1 MWQRIGRLIVKEF
14 LVVLRDPRTRLILVV
29 PPMVQL
35 LIFSFAATHEVR
47 NVVLGVYNED
57 QGLASRELLDRLHA
71 IPETFSRIEYFADL
85 RSAEE
90 ALSAQRVLAVLHI
103 GQTFSKELL
112 SGGAGPVQVLTDGRQ
127 SNSAMIL
134 QGYLARILEDFAGQA
149 AGGARVAAPPS
160 DEAENL
166 LAGADSAPA
175 AAKSLGQ
182 TLHPISRMWFNPNLN
197 PIWSTL
203 PGLVAVLSNLVAL
216 LITALSVAREK
227 ELGTFEQLLVSP
239 LRAGEILVGKAVPAV
254 VLGSLEGTLMI
265 TMAVLVFRL
274 PLSWHGLQVLLAAM
288 PLFLIAVVGIGLFV
302 SSLAR
307 TQQQG
312 LLGAFTYQVPATL
325 LSGFATPVE
334 NIALGLRW
342 IAYVNPLQYMVS
354 LARMA
359 FLEDPGWDVVLGLI
373 WPMVPIGLV
382 SLTAAALLFRQ
393 ATLLAVT
400 GK

>member
-14 LVVLRDPRTRLILVV
+14 LVVLRDPRTRIILIV

-57 QGLASRELLDRLHA
+57 GGLASRELLDRLHA
-71 IPETFSRIEYFADL
+71 IPETFSRIEYFGDL

-90 ALSAQRVLAVLHI
+90 ALASQRVLAVLHI

-112 SGGAGPVQVLTDGRQ
+112 SGGASPVQVLADGRR
-127 SNSAMIL
+127 SNSAIIL
-134 QGYLARILEDFAGQA
+134 QGYLARIVEDFASQ
-149 AGGARVAAPPS
+149 VAPQRQW
-160 DEAENL
+160 
-166 LAGADSAPA
+166 AGANGDSESSEGATG
-175 AAKSLGQ
+175 LG
-182 TLHPISRMWFNPNLN
+182 LASVRGSFRLRPISRMWFNPNLN

-254 VLGSLEGTLMI
+254 VLGTLEGTLMI

-274 PLSWHGLQVLLAAM
+274 PLSWHGLQVLLVAM
-288 PLFLIAVVGIGLFV
+288 PLFLVAVVGIGLFV

-334 NIALGLRW
+334 NIADGIRW
-342 IAYVNPLQYMVS
+342 IAYINPLQYMVG

-359 FLEDPGWDVVLGLI
+359 FLEDPSWQVVLGLV
-373 WPMVPIGLV
+373 WPMLPIGLV
-382 SLTAAALLFRQ
+382 TLTAAAMLFRK
-393 ATLLAVT
+393 ATLLAVA
-400 GK
+400 GR

>member
-14 LVVLRDPRTRLILVV
+14 LVVLRDPRTRLILIV
-29 PPMVQL
+29 PPMIQL

-57 QGLASRELLDRLHA
+57 GGLASRELLDRIHA
-71 IPETFSRIEYFADL
+71 IPETFSRIEYFQEL

-90 ALSAQRVLAVLHI
+90 ALAAQRVLAVLHI

-112 SGGAGPVQVLTDGRQ
+112 SGGAGPVQVLVDGRR
-127 SNSAMIL
+127 SNSAMIV
-134 QGYLARILEDFAGQA
+134 QGYLARILEDFASQA
-149 AGGARVAAPPS
+149 AGGPRPAASPS
-160 DEAENL
+160 GQAESSL
-166 LAGADSAPA
+166 DAADSAPA
-175 AAKSLGQ
+175 AAKLAV
-182 TLHPISRMWFNPNLN
+182 LPPRPVSRMWFNPNLN

-254 VLGSLEGTLMI
+254 VLGVLEGTLMI

-288 PLFLIAVVGIGLFV
+288 PLFLVAVVGIGLFV

-334 NIALGLRW
+334 NIADGLRW
-342 IAYVNPLQYMVS
+342 IAYINPLQYMVG

-359 FLEDPGWDVVLGLI
+359 FLENPGWDVVWGRI
-373 WPMVPIGLV
+373 WPMAPIGLV
-382 SLTAAALLFRQ
+382 TLTGAALLFRQ
-393 ATLLAVT
+393 ARLLAVT
-400 GK
+400 GR

>member
-14 LVVLRDPRTRLILVV
+14 LVVLRDPRTRIILVV

-47 NVVLGVYNED
+47 KVVLGVYNED
-57 QGLASRELLDRLHA
+57 HGLAGRELLDRLHA
-71 IPETFSRIEYFADL
+71 IPETFSRIEYFGDL

-90 ALSAQRVLAVLHI
+90 ALAAQRVLAVLHI
-103 GQTFSKELL
+103 GQTFSKQLL
-112 SGGAGPVQVLTDGRQ
+112 SGEAGPVQVLLDGRR
-127 SNSAMIL
+127 SNAAMIV
-134 QGYLARILEDFAGQA
+134 QGYLARIFEDFASQAAAGVGATAGPTGQA
-149 AGGARVAAPPS
+149 
-160 DEAENL
+160 ENS
-166 LAGADSAPA
+166 LAGAGLAPVPG
-175 AAKSLGQ
+175 KPSSLP
-182 TLHPISRMWFNPNLN
+182 LRPVSRMWFNPNLN

-239 LRAGEILVGKAVPAV
+239 LRAGEILIGKAVPAV
-254 VLGSLEGTLMI
+254 VLGMMEGSLMI
-265 TMAVLVFRL
+265 TMAVLVFRV
-274 PLSWHGLQVLLAAM
+274 PLRWHGLQVLLTAM
-288 PLFLIAVVGIGLFV
+288 PLFLTAVVGIGLFV
-302 SSLAR
+302 SSLAK

-334 NIALGLRW
+334 NIADGIRW
-342 IAYVNPLQYMVS
+342 IAYINPLQYMVS
-354 LARMA
+354 LCRMA
-359 FLEDPGWDVVLGLI
+359 FLGEPGWDVVLGLI
-373 WPMVPIGLV
+373 WPMAPIGLV
-382 SLTAAALLFRQ
+382 TMTAAAMLFRK

>member
-14 LVVLRDPRTRLILVV
+14 LVVLRDPRTRIILIV

-35 LIFSFAATHEVR
+35 LVFTFAATHEVR

-57 QGLASRELLDRLHA
+57 HGLASRELLDRLHA
-71 IPETFSRIEYFADL
+71 IPETFSRIEYFEDL

-90 ALSAQRVLAVLHI
+90 ALAAQRVLAVLHI
-103 GQTFSKELL
+103 GQTFSKELF
-112 SGGAGPVQVLTDGRQ
+112 SGSGAPVQLLLDGRR

-134 QGYLARILEDFAGQA
+134 QGYLARIVEDFASQA
-149 AGGARVAAPPS
+149 APGGRHSAGATREADNQGIGTVSVPARVNQAVAP
-160 DEAENL
+160 L
-166 LAGADSAPA
+166 R
-175 AAKSLGQ
+175 
-182 TLHPISRMWFNPNLN
+182 PISRMWFNPNLN

-239 LRAGEILVGKAVPAV
+239 LRAGEILIGKAVPAV
-254 VLGSLEGTLMI
+254 VLGTLEGSLMI

-274 PLSWHGLQVLLAAM
+274 PLSWHGLQVLLVAM

-302 SSLAR
+302 SSLAK

-334 NIALGLRW
+334 NIADGLRW

-354 LARMA
+354 LSRMA
-359 FLEDPGWDVVLGLI
+359 FLEDPGWDAVLGLV
-373 WPMVPIGLV
+373 WPMAPIGLV
-382 SLTAAALLFRQ
+382 SLTAAAMLFRK

-400 GK
+400 GR